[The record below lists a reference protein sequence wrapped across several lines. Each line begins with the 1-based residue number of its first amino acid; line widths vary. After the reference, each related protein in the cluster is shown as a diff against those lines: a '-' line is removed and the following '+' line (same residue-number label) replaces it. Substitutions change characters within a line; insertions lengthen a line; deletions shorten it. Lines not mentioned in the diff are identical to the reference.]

1 MRSRTPLPQR
11 QQAHW
16 GAFLEAAALFL
27 ALCVLGRS
35 AALTLAAVVAAP
47 FPAVQTALWWGQRN
61 LQSETSDPEPEP
73 AAEEQAPPASSAVP
87 EAVQALTGGIEDYLV
102 ALQPEDA
109 RPADA
114 GAVIE
119 KQYPQG
125 SGEKYIDCGAGSIK
139 NNTRQTAADL
149 AAEIENPLPFAIE
162 KDSPDPQVLVMHTHA
177 TEDYRLSA
185 GLWFTPGDGAR
196 STDRS
201 INMCAVGRV
210 VADTL
215 NAAGIHTLHDET
227 LNDYPSYTGSYANS
241 RAVVQQYLAQYPSI
255 KVVLDVHRD
264 AIETENGS
272 RMAPVCTVDGRQAAQ
287 VMIIC
292 GCDNGTTVQLPDW
305 RQNLRVAA
313 AWERAMEG
321 MYPGFT
327 RPVLFSYRFYNQDLT
342 TGSLL
347 IEIGGH
353 GNNLNEAL
361 YAGQLAAKGLAAAL
375 LGGVTGALLFLEFPK
390 ALAFTAV
397 GILVLTASTAFR
409 ETKLLERQ
417 WVLPVLSA
425 GMVLAVGG
433 IYVIQSFS
441 PMEEAAP
448 CAGAAALTG
457 VSAYFFRQ
465 LFQRPEERLAP
476 EGLLFLGAALT
487 LALGDLTILNVSVGR
502 VLLCALLAYTAYD
515 QGPMTG
521 VTAGLGLGLIT
532 DLSAGTSGLFT
543 AAYGVAGLCAAKCRR
558 RSMAALAF
566 FSGAAAAMLTSREEL
581 AQTLLLET
589 VAGSLLFLALPRRIF
604 GGKRLLREAAPD
616 IAQRTALK
624 THLNRAAEALR
635 ELYDSMSRTPP
646 PQEENPAV
654 IFDRAAEKVCRGCAL
669 CELCWQKDY
678 TATFNALNDATPYL
692 LERGKAKAKDFPV
705 HFADRCI
712 HLSELLQAIN
722 GEL

>member
-35 AALTLAAVVAAP
+35 AALTLAAVAAP

-125 SGEKYIDCGAGSIK
+125 SGEKYIACGAGSIK

-375 LGGVTGALLFLEFPK
+375 LGGA
-390 ALAFTAV
+390 
-397 GILVLTASTAFR
+397 
-409 ETKLLERQ
+409 
-417 WVLPVLSA
+417 
-425 GMVLAVGG
+425 
-433 IYVIQSFS
+433 
-441 PMEEAAP
+441 
-448 CAGAAALTG
+448 
-457 VSAYFFRQ
+457 
-465 LFQRPEERLAP
+465 
-476 EGLLFLGAALT
+476 
-487 LALGDLTILNVSVGR
+487 
-502 VLLCALLAYTAYD
+502 
-515 QGPMTG
+515 
-521 VTAGLGLGLIT
+521 
-532 DLSAGTSGLFT
+532 
-543 AAYGVAGLCAAKCRR
+543 
-558 RSMAALAF
+558 
-566 FSGAAAAMLTSREEL
+566 
-581 AQTLLLET
+581 
-589 VAGSLLFLALPRRIF
+589 
-604 GGKRLLREAAPD
+604 
-616 IAQRTALK
+616 
-624 THLNRAAEALR
+624 
-635 ELYDSMSRTPP
+635 
-646 PQEENPAV
+646 
-654 IFDRAAEKVCRGCAL
+654 
-669 CELCWQKDY
+669 
-678 TATFNALNDATPYL
+678 
-692 LERGKAKAKDFPV
+692 
-705 HFADRCI
+705 
-712 HLSELLQAIN
+712 
-722 GEL
+722 

>member
-119 KQYPQG
+119 KQYLQG
-125 SGEKYIDCGAGSIK
+125 SGEKYIACGAGSIK

-241 RAVVQQYLAQYPSI
+241 RTVVQQYLAQYPSI

-313 AWERAMEG
+313 AWEQAMEG

-375 LGGVTGALLFLEFPK
+375 LGGA
-390 ALAFTAV
+390 
-397 GILVLTASTAFR
+397 
-409 ETKLLERQ
+409 
-417 WVLPVLSA
+417 
-425 GMVLAVGG
+425 
-433 IYVIQSFS
+433 
-441 PMEEAAP
+441 
-448 CAGAAALTG
+448 
-457 VSAYFFRQ
+457 
-465 LFQRPEERLAP
+465 
-476 EGLLFLGAALT
+476 
-487 LALGDLTILNVSVGR
+487 
-502 VLLCALLAYTAYD
+502 
-515 QGPMTG
+515 
-521 VTAGLGLGLIT
+521 
-532 DLSAGTSGLFT
+532 
-543 AAYGVAGLCAAKCRR
+543 
-558 RSMAALAF
+558 
-566 FSGAAAAMLTSREEL
+566 
-581 AQTLLLET
+581 
-589 VAGSLLFLALPRRIF
+589 
-604 GGKRLLREAAPD
+604 
-616 IAQRTALK
+616 
-624 THLNRAAEALR
+624 
-635 ELYDSMSRTPP
+635 
-646 PQEENPAV
+646 
-654 IFDRAAEKVCRGCAL
+654 
-669 CELCWQKDY
+669 
-678 TATFNALNDATPYL
+678 
-692 LERGKAKAKDFPV
+692 
-705 HFADRCI
+705 
-712 HLSELLQAIN
+712 
-722 GEL
+722 